1 MSETFVLSEIN
12 CELEQARGQIQIV
25 EEGEEEEEF
34 LFYNVLSVTFIFGIV
49 RHLEIFKQ
57 LSESRSLFFT
67 S

>member
-1 MSETFVLSEIN
+1 
-12 CELEQARGQIQIV
+12 LEQARGQIQIV